1 MGKDETVT
9 LIVKIS
15 KLEDEVKKVVRRQD
29 EIQKAVDLLFADR
42 EILEDL
48 QASVQALKEIIIQ
61 NQQHQDTART
71 LVQADVKVMTD
82 EVRDMKENIEDK
94 TVIVKSKD
102 KNLFN
107 KLFKFFKRE
116 VNRSDSLGCFSY
128 LVQLMILNILSGGY
142 SCYWQS
148 NLSTVR
154 SEAKQKN

>member
-1 MGKDETVT
+1 MSKDETVT

-71 LVQADVKVMTD
+71 LVQADVKVMTN

-116 VNRSDSLGCFSY
+116 EV
-128 LVQLMILNILSGGY
+128 
-142 SCYWQS
+142 
-148 NLSTVR
+148 
-154 SEAKQKN
+154 KNE

>member
-9 LIVKIS
+9 LIVKVS
-15 KLEDEVKKVVRRQD
+15 KLEDAVKKVVRRTD

-82 EVRDMKENIEDK
+82 EVRGMKENIEDK
-94 TVIVKSKD
+94 TVIVKSKNKGFLD
-102 KNLFN
+102 KLTR
-107 KLFKFFKRE
+107 LFKRE
-116 VNRSDSLGCFSY
+116 EV
-128 LVQLMILNILSGGY
+128 
-142 SCYWQS
+142 
-148 NLSTVR
+148 
-154 SEAKQKN
+154 KNE